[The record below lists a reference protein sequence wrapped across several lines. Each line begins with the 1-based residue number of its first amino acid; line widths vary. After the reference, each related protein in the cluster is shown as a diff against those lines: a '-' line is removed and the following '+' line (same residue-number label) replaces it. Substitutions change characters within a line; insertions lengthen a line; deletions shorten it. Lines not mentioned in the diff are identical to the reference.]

1 MIRDQQAEI
10 DKLKQEL
17 QEMDKLKRELQERDA
32 AEQERDAK
40 RQVHQIEID
49 SLREQHEEAM
59 NVIAKLNARATPTTT
74 STDLGDADA
83 SKPLL
88 SMDKI
93 VMLVQRE
100 IKNASNT
107 DADSD
112 DSGAESDS
120 SYIGA
125 TSDTYDPE
133 EFTATNTR
141 YIERSIGS
149 SLKRFE
155 NYDGREDR
163 HGRLVFGIRAAF
175 RNNNMPEIVDQ
186 KKKFYKRLAKQQP
199 EIAKVQ
205 SRVMRYIL
213 GMLLTE
219 GEAYVKYKSALRNP
233 DNKTDSRGLW
243 TAFTSAFILSDP
255 DSAIDAIEAGIAA
268 LHWEGGT
275 DIDSFADQL
284 QDQCEKLEGKKD
296 SAGTDKRMTPHQ
308 IAYRLIEK
316 FTKDVDN
323 GYSNKERQEF
333 CDYMQTYK
341 TTLATAKQPLTLIG
355 VMDHLRPKLSQR
367 SRDNHRGRSNQQQ
380 DENHGR
386 SNTQHGKKC
395 TYCGYASHDVKDC
408 RGKQADEANGTQKN
422 KDKCSRYRANSTTD
436 NGW

>member
-1 MIRDQQAEI
+1 MFLTVNHLFLIVDSLLNITRC
-10 DKLKQEL
+10 
-17 QEMDKLKRELQERDA
+17 KRTHCGPKPSVGLFRHGS
-32 AEQERDAK
+32 K
-40 RQVHQIEID
+40 WVHQIEID
-49 SLREQHEEAM
+49 NLREQHEEAM
-59 NVIAKLNARATPTTT
+59 NVIAKLNARATPTNTP
-74 STDLGDADA
+74 TDLGDADA

-88 SMDKI
+88 SMDEI
-93 VMLVQRE
+93 VTRMQLE

-112 DSGAESDS
+112 DSGTESDS
-120 SYIGA
+120 SYIGT
-125 TSDTYDPE
+125 TSDTYDPD

-141 YIERSIGS
+141 YIVRGIVS
-149 SLKRFE
+149 SLQRFV

-163 HGRLVFGIRAAF
+163 HGRLVFAIRAAF

-186 KKKFYKRLAKQQP
+186 KRKFYKKLVKQQP

-205 SRVMRYIL
+205 SRVMRSIL

-219 GEAYVKYKSALRNP
+219 GEVYVKYKAALRNP
-233 DNKTDSRGLW
+233 GNKTDSRGLW

-284 QDQCEKLEGKKD
+284 QDQCEKLEGMKD

-316 FTKDVDN
+316 FTKDADN

-367 SRDNHRGRSNQQQ
+367 NRDNHRGRSNQQQ
-380 DENHGR
+380 DDSNHGR
-386 SNTQHGKKC
+386 SNAQHGKKC

-422 KDKCSRYRANSTTD
+422 KDKV
-436 NGW
+436 